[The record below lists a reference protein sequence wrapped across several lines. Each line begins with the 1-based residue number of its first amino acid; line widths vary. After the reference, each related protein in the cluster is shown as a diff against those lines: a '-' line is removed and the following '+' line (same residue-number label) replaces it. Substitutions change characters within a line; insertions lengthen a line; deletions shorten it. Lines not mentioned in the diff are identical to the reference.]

1 MSKPMHMVK
10 SITEKELVF
19 LQRQW
24 SSNEKRINELLDQ
37 QQEIDKLF
45 DKIDQ
50 GKVLIEGDYLNELME
65 KYNEC

>member
-1 MSKPMHMVK
+1 MVMSKPIHMVE
-10 SITEKELVF
+10 SISEKELIV

-24 SSNEKRINELLDQ
+24 QSNEKRINELLNH

-50 GKVLIEGDYLNELME
+50 GKVLISGEV
-65 KYNEC
+65 

>member
-1 MSKPMHMVK
+1 MSQPIHMVK
-10 SITEKELVF
+10 SITEKELAF

-24 SSNEKRINELLDQ
+24 TSNEKKINELLNN

-50 GKVLIEGDYLNELME
+50 GKVLIEGEI
-65 KYNEC
+65 

>member
-50 GKVLIEGDYLNELME
+50 GKVLIEGEI
-65 KYNEC
+65 

>member
-1 MSKPMHMVK
+1 MSQPIHMVK

-24 SSNEKRINELLDQ
+24 SSNEKKINELLNN

-50 GKVLIEGDYLNELME
+50 GKVLIEGEI
-65 KYNEC
+65 

>member
-1 MSKPMHMVK
+1 MKPMHMVE
-10 SITEKELVF
+10 SITEKELAV

-24 SSNEKRINELLDQ
+24 TANEKRINELLDQ

-50 GKVLIEGDYLNELME
+50 GKVLVGV
-65 KYNEC
+65 

>member
-1 MSKPMHMVK
+1 MNGQGFTVNPTKPMHMVK
-10 SITEKELVF
+10 SITEKELGF

-24 SSNEKRINELLDQ
+24 TSNQKRIDELVTH

-50 GKVLIEGDYLNELME
+50 GKVLIEGEI
-65 KYNEC
+65 

>member
-1 MSKPMHMVK
+1 MVK
-10 SITEKELVF
+10 SITEKELIF

-24 SSNEKRINELLDQ
+24 SSNEKKINELLNN

-50 GKVLIEGDYLNELME
+50 GKVLIEGEI
-65 KYNEC
+65 

>member
-1 MSKPMHMVK
+1 MNGQGFTVNPTKPMHMVK
-10 SITEKELVF
+10 SITEKELAF

-24 SSNEKRINELLDQ
+24 TSNEKKINELLNN

-50 GKVLIEGDYLNELME
+50 GKVLIEGEI
-65 KYNEC
+65 

>member
-1 MSKPMHMVK
+1 MSQPIHMVK
-10 SITEKELVF
+10 SITEKELIF

-24 SSNEKRINELLDQ
+24 SSNEKKINELLNN

-50 GKVLIEGDYLNELME
+50 GKVLIEGEI
-65 KYNEC
+65 

>member
-10 SITEKELVF
+10 SITEKELAAI
-19 LQRQW
+19 QRQW
-24 SSNEKRINELLDQ
+24 TSNEKKINELLNW

-50 GKVLIEGDYLNELME
+50 GKVLIEGEI
-65 KYNEC
+65 

>member
-1 MSKPMHMVK
+1 MSQPMHMVK

-50 GKVLIEGDYLNELME
+50 GKVLIEGEI
-65 KYNEC
+65 

>member
-1 MSKPMHMVK
+1 MSKPIHMVE
-10 SITEKELVF
+10 SISEKELIV

-24 SSNEKRINELLDQ
+24 QSNEKRINELLNH

-50 GKVLIEGDYLNELME
+50 GKVLISGEV
-65 KYNEC
+65 